1 MNRKIVISVNTA
13 WNVCNFRAGLVRAL
27 VEHGYEVLVM
37 ARSDDYASRLAELGC
52 RFKLLS
58 MDANGSSPSRDLALL
73 VKYRRVLQ
81 SVRPLVYL
89 GYTVKP
95 NVYGSIAA
103 NGLAIPVVNNI
114 AGLGATFINRS
125 LLTCVVKRL
134 YRYSLR
140 RSSRVFFQNADDRKL
155 FLDAGLA
162 REQVAD
168 VLPGSGIDLRH
179 FVPAPLAPDEQRE
192 FRFLLVGRM
201 LKDKGVEEYAAAADL
216 VRRQLPG
223 VHFQLLGA
231 VDRANPN
238 ALSLDRIRAW
248 EQRGTLEYL
257 DRTDDVRPYLA
268 QADCIVL
275 PSYRE
280 GVPHS
285 LLEAAAMA
293 RPIIATDVAGC
304 RDVVDDG
311 ENGFLCQARDAVDLA
326 QKMIRMA
333 GLSRERRLRMGE
345 HGRSKMAAQFDEK
358 IVIAKYLATIEQIEA
373 TQRNLVQRRPAYAS
387 GM

>member
-179 FVPAPLAPDEQRE
+179 FVPAPLAPEEQRE

-223 VHFQLLGA
+223 VRFQLLGA